1 MSVALWERCLS
12 GLREEFPS
20 QQFNTWIRPLK
31 LAECSAN
38 RLVLT
43 APNRFVKDWVADKY
57 LAHIRQTFIN
67 VSGNMSADVTIDIAG
82 KQTVANG
89 KASFLTTPATQ
100 SNEYPDTTTTPVE
113 SSSLVETIPTANNS
127 GNDFGHSG
135 VLGDPYAAS
144 QTPSQT
150 PLPLHDTLSSSE
162 GSVNQDDSR
171 RRKSRKV
178 DVEGGVKHQSNLNPA
193 FTFQAFVQG
202 KSNQLAL
209 AAAQQ
214 VGDNPGGGYNPLF
227 IYGGVGLGKTHLMH
241 AVGCEMLKRNPNARI
256 VYLHSERFVADMVK
270 ALQLNAIN
278 DFKRYYRSVDALL
291 IDDIQFFAGKERSQ
305 EEFFHTFNALLEG
318 GQQLILTSDRY
329 PKEISGVEERLKSR
343 FGWGLTVPI
352 EPPELETRV
361 AILMKKAEEAR
372 IILPDDAAFFLAQK
386 IRSNVRELEGALKRV
401 IANAHFTGSVIN
413 TPFIK
418 ESLKDLLALQDKQV
432 SIDNIQ
438 RVVADY
444 YKIKTND
451 LLSKRR
457 SRSVAR
463 PRQVAMS
470 LSKELTNH
478 SLPEI
483 GNAFGGRDHT
493 TVLHACRKIKEL
505 RESNNDISEDYKNL
519 LRHLTA

>member
-1 MSVALWERCLS
+1 MSEALWERCLS

-20 QQFNTWIRPLK
+20 QQFNTWIRPLR
-31 LAECSAN
+31 LADCTAD
-38 RLVLT
+38 RLILT
-43 APNRFVKDWVADKY
+43 APNRFVKDWVTDKY
-57 LAHIRQTFIN
+57 LNHIRQTFVN
-67 VSGNMSADVTIDIAG
+67 VSGNLSADVSIDIMA
-82 KQTVANG
+82 KPMAANG
-89 KASFLTTPATQ
+89 DSGFLTARTPPATQ
-100 SNEYPDTTTTPVE
+100 SQPERSLRLQPDIRPGVPAEEPETAEANYLPALEVE
-113 SSSLVETIPTANNS
+113 SN
-127 GNDFGHSG
+127 
-135 VLGDPYAAS
+135 
-144 QTPSQT
+144 
-150 PLPLHDTLSSSE
+150 PLPQQDTRRE
-162 GSVNQDDSR
+162 QQSVAVDEPR
-171 RRKSRKV
+171 RRASRKV
-178 DVEGGVKHQSNLNPA
+178 DIEGGVKHQSNLNPA

-214 VGDNPGGGYNPLF
+214 VADNPGGGYNPLF

-372 IILPDDAAFFLAQK
+372 IQLPDDSAFFLAQK

-401 IANAHFTGSVIN
+401 IANAHFTGSEIN

-444 YKIKTND
+444 YKIKIND

-457 SRSVAR
+457 SRSIAR
-463 PRQVAMS
+463 PRQMAMS

-483 GNAFGGRDHT
+483 GSAFGGRDHT